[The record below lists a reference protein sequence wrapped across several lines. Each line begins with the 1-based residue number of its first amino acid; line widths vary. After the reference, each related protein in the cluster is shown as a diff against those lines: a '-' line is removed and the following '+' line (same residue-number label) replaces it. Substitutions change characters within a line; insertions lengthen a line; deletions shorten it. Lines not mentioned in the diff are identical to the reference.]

1 MHIASVH
8 TTKCRSNAYS
18 DENGRKWH
26 NGYCPDCKRILSI
39 KSKRKSGVLPRNENH
54 PYKIISISSAAE
66 KMVAEFYESI
76 GYTCKLTTTKGP
88 DIIATDPNGKSIT
101 IEVKL
106 AHEIIT
112 KRGLKQYIVGMVRK
126 DRKNDDFI
134 AIVFNDK
141 RIFIEPMSTH
151 LSKCFIDNSRS
162 VTELIRPLR
171 KNQHG

>member
-1 MHIASVH
+1 MYMENRVCVNCKNNIMHIASVH

-26 NGYCPDCKRILSI
+26 NGYCP
-39 KSKRKSGVLPRNENH
+39 ENH